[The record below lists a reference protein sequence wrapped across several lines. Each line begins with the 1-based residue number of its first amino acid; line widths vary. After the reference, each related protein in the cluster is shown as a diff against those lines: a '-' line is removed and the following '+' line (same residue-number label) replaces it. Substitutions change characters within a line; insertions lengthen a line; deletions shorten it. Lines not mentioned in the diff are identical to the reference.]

1 MTITTLSAYPIINLA
16 ISDIESDVVERD
28 ILLEDFLFSN
38 VKKMKVLPE
47 SFKINDLTEYCFG
60 NQFTNNYFS
69 VWSFIQNTQKQLRLG
84 NEDVLST
91 GLALVF
97 NEGLE
102 VKEACKKIH
111 PHYRSG
117 GAYLFSRKFL
127 FMLLLT
133 KSVDFRMF
141 LRSLVDEDGKQV
153 YNVPHNLKEKNYRI
167 TDSMIAA

>member
-1 MTITTLSAYPIINLA
+1 MTVNTLSAYPIVNLA
-16 ISDIESDVVERD
+16 ISDIESDVTERD
-28 ILLEDFLFSN
+28 NLLEDFLLSN
-38 VKKMKVLPE
+38 VKEMETLPE
-47 SFKINDLTEYCFG
+47 SFTINDLTKYCFG
-60 NQFTNNYFS
+60 NQYTGNYFS
-69 VWSFIQNTQKQLRLG
+69 VRKFIQNTQKQLRLC

-102 VKEACKKIH
+102 VKEDCKKIYTS
-111 PHYRSG
+111 YRSG

-127 FMLLLT
+127 FILLLT

-141 LRSLVDEDGKQV
+141 LRSLVDLDEKQV
-153 YNVPHNLKEKNYRI
+153 YNIPHNLKEKNYRI